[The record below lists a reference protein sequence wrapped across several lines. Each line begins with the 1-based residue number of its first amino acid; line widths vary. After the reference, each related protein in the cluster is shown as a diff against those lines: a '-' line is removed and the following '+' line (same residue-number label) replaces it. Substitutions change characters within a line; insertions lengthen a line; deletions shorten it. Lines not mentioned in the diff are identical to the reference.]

1 MAELSDL
8 ITEIKEGNKRT
19 QDQLGFMG
27 NDAKNSRRHLLEMKK
42 SIFGLADNIA
52 RMADVPPPPP
62 GPTEGQQTEQRRE
75 DRKFAEK
82 QLAAL
87 EKIAKGMTGTPTA
100 QNTGGAGGKGIVLLK
115 YRFQA

>member
-75 DRKFAEK
+75 DRRDSR
-82 QLAAL
+82 QR
-87 EKIAKGMTGTPTA
+87 P
-100 QNTGGAGGKGIVLLK
+100 
-115 YRFQA
+115 R